1 MKQNDVA
8 AIFNKY
14 SGSNTD
20 LLNLFSWLED
30 TSMSSG
36 NDTVNSIIE
45 KIFLSP
51 KYKGNKEKIQN

>member
-1 MKQNDVA
+1 MKQSDVA